1 MKILYGFAAF
11 VAVVLFGWLGLKI
24 HDRNLLNDASAKATI
39 AKLDTAI
46 ARFDSARKVR
56 DTVYLHDRTEFR
68 TIVANPAS
76 TKAEVV
82 KACNQLILSC
92 DVLRATNDS
101 LVDSL
106 KAQRKTLKSMKER
119 QPPRLS
125 FNASALYD
133 FVNGGALGRAGVD
146 LRLLGPLSVTGEIEA
161 APQSDYSF
169 KSRAVAGLRFTF
181 K

>member
-1 MKILYGFAAF
+1 MKILYGFLAF
-11 VAVVLFGWLGLKI
+11 VAVGLLGWFGLKV
-24 HDRNLLNDASAKATI
+24 HDRNLLNDASAKVTI

-68 TIVANPAS
+68 TVVANPAS

-82 KACNQLILSC
+82 KACNQLIFSC

-106 KAQRKTLKSMKER
+106 KAQRKTLKSMKMR

-125 FNASALYD
+125 FYGLAAFD
-133 FVNGGALGRAGVD
+133 FVNKQGIGRAGTD
-146 LRLLGPLSVTGEIEA
+146 FRILGPISITGEFEA
-161 APQSDYSF
+161 LPQSDYSV
-169 KSRAVAGLRFTF
+169 KSRAIAGLKFTF
-181 K
+181 R